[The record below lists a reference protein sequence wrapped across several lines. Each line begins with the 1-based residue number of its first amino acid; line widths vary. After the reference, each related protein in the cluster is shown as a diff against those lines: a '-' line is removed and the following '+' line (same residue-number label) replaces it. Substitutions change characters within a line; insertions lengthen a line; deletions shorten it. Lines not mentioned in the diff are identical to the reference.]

1 LQILSFAQEIANTP
15 KSDQTLQ
22 QALLEAPPAAT
33 LALETPA
40 MATAF
45 LEVRNAA
52 VQHTKR
58 VQAQLAQWKARAAR
72 GLLVEGFGAT
82 ATTLRLSCL
91 AKFDGETREASGVSA
106 AVASFRAQERQK
118 LQTLVDTGITQLYG
132 ALVDNLQASSLK
144 RLQTRMLAS
153 LKQSAQD
160 IVDSNTQALRQES
173 MTVETALADLQVPS
187 LGCTAEKSFRTVT
200 TKLNDAVLAFP
211 DSNVAKLARK
221 AAVTTTIVDKQRT
234 KKPTQRSID
243 LGLDVVAMLRPDG
256 FGSLQGYAGYNLGG
270 NSVTFG
276 VHNDADDPQTI
287 AQFGGVRP
295 PLLRVQPKL
304 RVDVEL

>member
-1 LQILSFAQEIANTP
+1 
-15 KSDQTLQ
+15 
-22 QALLEAPPAAT
+22 
-33 LALETPA
+33 

-45 LEVRNAA
+45 LQVRNAA
-52 VQHTKR
+52 VTHTKR

-72 GLLVEGFGAT
+72 GLLVQGFGAT
-82 ATTLRLSCL
+82 ATTLRVTVLMD
-91 AKFDGETREASGVSA
+91 FDTTTRQNSGVSA

-118 LQTLVDTGITQLYG
+118 LQTLVDTGIVQLYN
-132 ALVDNLQASSLK
+132 ALADNLQASALK
-144 RLQTRMLAS
+144 RLQARMLAT
-153 LKQSAQD
+153 LKSSPQD
-160 IVDSNTQALRQES
+160 IVDSNAQALRHES
-173 MTVETALADLQVPS
+173 LLVETILTDLQVPS
-187 LGCTAEKSFRTVT
+187 LGCTAEKSVRTVT
-200 TKLNDAVLAFP
+200 TKLNDAVLTFP
-211 DSNVAKLARK
+211 DSNVAKVARN
-221 AAVTTTIVDKQRT
+221 AAVTNIIVEKQRKN
-234 KKPTQRSID
+234 KKPAERSID